1 VDQDLRSITPFEDKI
16 DDLSGLVNQ
25 LTRQSGQLKP
35 LHARNCT
42 LAIDLTCCNHVRVIR
57 LAFPDL
63 DTNTD
68 HATSE
73 DVIYLVVA
81 QAYHHLPPI
90 PNSAFVSKPEAF
102 AFRFVNDLANR
113 NRGIP
118 WKVNE
123 LVPGSIQTLAKPLQS
138 IIVARAGSFV
148 LQSCRNVRPCDSIS
162 IAKRCTSFTKQ
173 RHSRPRNRG
182 IAR

>member
-1 VDQDLRSITPFEDKI
+1 VI
-16 DDLSGLVNQ
+16 DILG
-25 LTRQSGQLKP
+25 
-35 LHARNCT
+35 
-42 LAIDLTCCNHVRVIR
+42 CNHVRVIR

-68 HATSE
+68 HASFE
-73 DVIYLVVA
+73 DVPDAVVG

-90 PNSAFVSKPEAF
+90 PNNAFVSKTEAF

-118 WKVNE
+118 WKVHE

-138 IIVARAGSFV
+138 IIVVIAASFIF
-148 LQSCRNVRPCDSIS
+148 QSTRNVRPCNSTSIT
-162 IAKRCTSFTKQ
+162 KRWKSLTNTK
-173 RHSRPRNRG
+173 HNSRCRNRG
-182 IAR
+182 IARGHGTTAVNTQCI